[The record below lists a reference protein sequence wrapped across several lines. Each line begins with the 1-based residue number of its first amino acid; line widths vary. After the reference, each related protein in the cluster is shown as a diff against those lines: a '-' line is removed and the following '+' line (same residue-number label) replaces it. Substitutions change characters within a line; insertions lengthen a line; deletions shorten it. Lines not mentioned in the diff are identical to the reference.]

1 MELEK
6 EIKDETNFQRFKYSF
21 LKGEISFSGYLY
33 ALGSNLQ
40 ITMYLDDDDVVER
53 LNQAVNDLSINDL
66 DDSVNGAIAREL
78 DEFEA
83 SNI

>member
-1 MELEK
+1 
-6 EIKDETNFQRFKYSF
+6 
-21 LKGEISFSGYLY
+21 
-33 ALGSNLQ
+33 
-40 ITMYLDDDDVVER
+40 MYLDDDDVVEC

-66 DDSVNGAIAREL
+66 DDSVNGAITREL